1 MEGVS
6 VSQSCLMFDRDADCV
21 YKSKVEVWV
30 SEREEGR
37 GGTKR
42 DEEGRRGRKRTNEKR
57 ETKRDEEEGRTKRDE
72 EGRRGRKG
80 TKRRDEEEEE
90 VPKIKTI
97 VKSAS
102 WNAWPWNALVAV
114 AAGGYVHRYKSKARR
129 LNLSGS

>member
-1 MEGVS
+1 MHNPTGVEFCRPP
-6 VSQSCLMFDRDADCV
+6 QKGGFPTR
-21 YKSKVEVWV
+21 
-30 SEREEGR
+30 
-37 GGTKR
+37 GTKR

-57 ETKRDEEEGRTKRDE
+57 ETKRDEEEGRTKRDEEEGRTKRDE